1 MLSLWY
7 ENFPPGMWFRVSLG
21 SGGEM
26 GVGWGGLEL
35 GGVRDII
42 QHVMIEVMP
51 QLWHDIVTNSDE

>member
-1 MLSLWY
+1 MKTFLLECGFEY
-7 ENFPPGMWFRVSLG
+7 LLRVGWDSVG
-21 SGGEM
+21 GGE
-26 GVGWGGLEL
+26 GLEL

>member
-1 MLSLWY
+1 M
-7 ENFPPGMWFRVSLG
+7 VSSISWG
-21 SGGEM
+21 WGWDS
-26 GVGWGGLEL
+26 VGGGLEL

>member
-1 MLSLWY
+1 M
-7 ENFPPGMWFRVSLG
+7 VSSISWEWG
-21 SGGEM
+21 WDSVGG
-26 GVGWGGLEL
+26 GGLEL

>member
-1 MLSLWY
+1 MKTFLLECGFEY
-7 ENFPPGMWFRVSLG
+7 LL
-21 SGGEM
+21 
-26 GVGWGGLEL
+26 GVGVGFGKGGGGLEL

>member
-21 SGGEM
+21 GG
-26 GVGWGGLEL
+26 GGIRWGGGGLEL

>member
-7 ENFPPGMWFRVSLG
+7 ENFPLG
-21 SGGEM
+21 SGG
-26 GVGWGGLEL
+26 GIRWGGGGLEL

>member
-21 SGGEM
+21 DGGWDS
-26 GVGWGGLEL
+26 VGGGLEL

-51 QLWHDIVTNSDE
+51 LSNTYP

>member
-1 MLSLWY
+1 MKTFLLECGFEY
-7 ENFPPGMWFRVSLG
+7 LLG
-21 SGGEM
+21 VGVGFGRGGGE
-26 GVGWGGLEL
+26 GLEL

>member
-1 MLSLWY
+1 MERELS
-7 ENFPPGMWFRVSLG
+7 GK
-21 SGGEM
+21 
-26 GVGWGGLEL
+26 GVEEEF

>member
-21 SGGEM
+21 G
-26 GVGWGGLEL
+26 GVGFGRGGWLEL
-35 GGVRDII
+35 GGVGDII

>member
-7 ENFPPGMWFRVSLG
+7 ENFPPGKWFRVSLESG
-21 SGGEM
+21 VGFGKGGE
-26 GVGWGGLEL
+26 GLEL

>member
-1 MLSLWY
+1 MKTFLLECGFEY
-7 ENFPPGMWFRVSLG
+7 LL
-21 SGGEM
+21 
-26 GVGWGGLEL
+26 GVGVGFGRGGGLEL